1 MKKLVVLSLFT
12 AFALG
17 VYATGE
23 TTKLEDENRISYVT
37 KKQFESEFKD
47 AKNVVWSVSS
57 VTQKASFV
65 LNDRKMSAFYDLSGK
80 YLGTIQYANF
90 NDMPYKALREV
101 SESYKG
107 FSPVAV
113 LQIADRPANAETN
126 DTGAYIVAMTNGGKE
141 VYLQVSYDGYVS
153 LYKKRLTL

>member
-17 VYATGE
+17 VYAKDVE
-23 TTKLEDENRISYVT
+23 VKMEDEKGISYVT

-80 YLGTIQYANF
+80 YLGTIQYVDY
-90 NDMPYKALREV
+90 NDMPYKAVREV
-101 SESYKG
+101 SEAYKG

-126 DTGAYIVAMTNGGKE
+126 DTGAYIVSMTKDGKE
-141 VYLQVSYDGYVS
+141 VYLQVSSTGYVS
-153 LYKKRLTL
+153 LYKKKLTL